1 MRRTGGPDGTAD
13 RRRVPNRRSVRRAAR
28 GTIHDPRRAPV
39 PIVLIHPQFDPI
51 ALQLGPLAIRWYGL
65 MYLVAFLLF
74 YLLGRWRLAQTHDG
88 PGTGLKPSDVEDLL
102 FHGVLGVVIGGRL
115 GYVLFY
121 KPAYYLEHPLQV
133 FAVWEGGM
141 AFHGGL
147 LGVIAGCWLFARSRG
162 VPFVRLMDFVAPLV
176 PLGLAAGRLG
186 NFINGELWGRA
197 SSLPWAMV
205 FPQSGTE
212 VARHP
217 SQLYQFAG
225 EGLLLFALLW
235 WYARVP
241 RPVGRVCGLFLLGYG
256 AMRFLAEFG
265 REPDAFLGLLP
276 GGVTMGQVLSLPM
289 VVAGLVLMLRPSRVG
304 DPKR

>member
-1 MRRTGGPDGTAD
+1 MLT
-13 RRRVPNRRSVRRAAR
+13 
-28 GTIHDPRRAPV
+28 
-39 PIVLIHPQFDPI
+39 HPQFDPI
-51 ALQLGPLAIRWYGL
+51 ALQLGPVAIRWYGL

-74 YLLGRWRLAQTHDG
+74 YLLGRWRLARTHDG

-102 FHGVLGVVIGGRL
+102 FYGVLGVVLGGRL

-121 KPAYYLEHPLQV
+121 KPGHYLEHPLQV

-147 LGVIAGCWLFARSRG
+147 LGVLVACWLFARSRG

-176 PLGLAAGRLG
+176 PLGLAAGRFG
-186 NFINGELWGRA
+186 NFLNGELWGRA

-205 FPQSGTE
+205 FPQSGTD
-212 VARHP
+212 VPRHP

-225 EGLLLFALLW
+225 EGVLLFLLLW

-241 RPVGRVCGLFLLGYG
+241 RPVGRVSGMFLVGYG
-256 AMRFLAEFG
+256 TMRFLAEFA
-265 REPDAFLGLLP
+265 REPDAFLGLLA
-276 GGVTMGQVLSLPM
+276 GGLTMGQLLSLPM
-289 VVAGLVLMLRPSRVG
+289 VAGGLFLLLRPAPPRPV
-304 DPKR
+304 